1 MFYKWIYPLHDY
13 FQGFE
18 LIRYISFRAGLAA
31 ITAFLISLLIGSQV
45 IKILKR
51 YKISE
56 DTTKTDSE
64 KLKDLHSDK
73 KDIPTM
79 GGVIILVA
87 VLLSTLLWCNIFNI
101 YILLVLFTAVWLGI
115 LGFFD
120 DYIKLTQSH
129 SSGLTSTSKLLFQCG
144 LGLIIGLIL
153 YFHFMNIEGGT
164 ELVIPFFKEVRP
176 DLGPFY
182 VLMVMFFV
190 VGMSNAV
197 NITDGL
203 DGLAIGCTVI
213 AALAFTLITYIVGR
227 VDFSAYLNV
236 PYISGAGE
244 LSIFCSALVGA
255 GLGFM
260 WFNCFPAQTFM
271 GDVGS
276 LPLGGILGII
286 AIIVKQ
292 ELLIFFIGSIFIVE
306 ALSVLLQVSVYKISG
321 KRLFLCAPLHHHFQF
336 KGLPET
342 KITMRFFIIAAI
354 MALFSLITL
363 KL

>member
-1 MFYKWIYPLHDY
+1 LFYKLIYPLHEY
-13 FQGFE
+13 VQGLE

-31 ITAFLISLLIGSQV
+31 ITAFFICVLVGSKV
-45 IKILKR
+45 IKVLKKR
-51 YKISE
+51 NVSE
-56 DTTKTDSE
+56 DTSKTESE
-64 KLKDLHSDK
+64 TLKDLHSDK
-73 KDIPTM
+73 KNVPTM
-79 GGVIILVA
+79 GGIIILIA
-87 VLLSTLLWCNIFNI
+87 IIISTVLWCDIFNI

-120 DYIKLTQSH
+120 DYIKLTQKH
-129 SSGLTSTSKLLFQCG
+129 ASGLTSGSKLFFQCG

-153 YFHFMNIEGGT
+153 YFHFKDIEGGT
-164 ELVIPFFKEVRP
+164 RLVIPFLKGVRP
-176 DLGPFY
+176 DLGAFY
-182 VLMVMFFV
+182 VLMVMFFI

-197 NITDGL
+197 NLTDGL
-203 DGLAIGCTVI
+203 DGLSIGCTVI
-213 AALAFTLITYIVGR
+213 AGMAFTLIAYIVGR
-227 VDFSAYLNV
+227 VDFSSYLQV
-236 PYISGAGE
+236 PYVAGAGE

-276 LPLGGILGII
+276 LPLGGILGIV

-306 ALSVLLQVSVYKISG
+306 AVSVLLQVCVFKFTR
-321 KRLFLCAPLHHHFQF
+321 KRLFLCAPIHHHFQF
-336 KGLPET
+336 KGWPET
-342 KITMRFFIIAAI
+342 KVTMRFFIIAAI